1 VKENLVKIM
10 ALHVNKKGIRV
21 LGIAESFTREEEK
34 SVLAGIVMRSDF
46 VIDGIAFDMI
56 TVGGLDATEGVLH
69 VFDSLRRA
77 DINVMM
83 LNGCVISWFNIIDI
97 HTVYERLRIPL
108 ICVTYEES
116 EGLEGH
122 IAAHFDAREREA
134 RIEAYRRLG
143 IRVPVRL
150 HNKFEVFIRFLGV
163 ERTEAAAVLKKFA
176 THGKVPEPL
185 RVAKIA
191 ARAALRTNYTMQNA
205 N

>member
-1 VKENLVKIM
+1 M

-46 VIDGIAFDMI
+46 VIDGIAFDRI
-56 TVGGLDATEGVLH
+56 TVGGLDATEGVFR

-97 HTVYERLRIPL
+97 HAVYERLRIPL

-150 HNKFEVFIRFLGV
+150 QNTFEVLIRFLGV
-163 ERTEAAAVLKKFA
+163 ERAEAAAVLKKFA

-191 ARAALRTNYTMQNA
+191 ARAALRTIYNA
-205 N
+205 D

>member
-1 VKENLVKIM
+1 MKENLVKIM